1 MQCDDCEKWRR
12 LGEAQQGLVEDVVCC
27 RMVSM
32 SCDDPEDECDSD
44 EEEVDGWGDRQSH
57 DISKGDLGGGRSSRS
72 VAEKGAQHAMP
83 LTREQQASSSSSVSP
98 LPLPLPPPPPP
109 PPAPP
114 PPPLPLP
121 TLAERIDCAI
131 RNSIFGKDW
140 EKKKGTGLVH
150 AMNIL
155 LEHADWNVKGGI
167 SLEPRSLRYNQLCCI

>member
-1 MQCDDCEKWRR
+1 M
-12 LGEAQQGLVEDVVCC
+12 VCC

-44 EEEVDGWGDRQSH
+44 EEEVDGWGDGQSPWH
-57 DISKGDLGGGRSSRS
+57 DISEGDLGGWGSSRS

-98 LPLPLPPPPPP
+98 LPPPPPPP
-109 PPAPP
+109 PP
-114 PPPLPLP
+114 P
-121 TLAERIDCAI
+121 TLAKRIDRAI
-131 RNSIFGKDW
+131 RNSIFGKVW
-140 EKKKGTGLVH
+140 GKKKGTGLVH

-167 SLEPRSLRYNQLCCI
+167 SLEPRSLRYNTVNCAASHCLII